1 MIVGAIIGGVAAL
14 AICGYFGYR
23 MLFGSGSGSH
33 VASSETS
40 SSSTASPPAATEASK
55 DAAPASQSASQD
67 TASSQTSIATPPD
80 SEAKPAA
87 SDSAKAPTGSGSDA
101 SKASAAQDASKMGM
115 TASTKD
121 SGKSGASTKAGTPSP
136 AAPGAAAV
144 PTEAPKAVAQGTNPA
159 APSPPPDRWRQMRDA
174 MSKCSGETFFKRV
187 ACEQAVGLQ
196 YCEGYWGRVPQC
208 PSGPP
213 KDHGQ

>member
-23 MLFGSGSGSH
+23 MLFSSGFGSH
-33 VASSETS
+33 VATSETP
-40 SSSTASPPAATEASK
+40 SST
-55 DAAPASQSASQD
+55 AAPASATNEPPKDSGPASQSSSQD
-67 TASSQTSIATPPD
+67 TSSSQTAPATPLD
-80 SEAKPAA
+80 SEAKPVA
-87 SDSAKAPTGSGSDA
+87 SDTAKATGAGSDA
-101 SKASAAQDASKMGM
+101 SKAGAQDASKMGM
-115 TASTKD
+115 AGSPKD
-121 SGKSGASTKAGTPSP
+121 SGKGAASKAGTTSP
-136 AAPGAAAV
+136 PTPGAATA
-144 PTEAPKAVAQGTNPA
+144 PADAPKTVAQGTNPA
-159 APSPPPDRWRQMRDA
+159 QSAPPDRWRQMKDA